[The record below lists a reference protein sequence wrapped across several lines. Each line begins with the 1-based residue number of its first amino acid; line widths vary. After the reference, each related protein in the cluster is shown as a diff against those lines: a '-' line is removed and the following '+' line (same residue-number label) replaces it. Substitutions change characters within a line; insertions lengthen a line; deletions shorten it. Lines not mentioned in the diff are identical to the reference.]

1 MNKHAAPEFA
11 MSFTQEAVLLERR
24 DGLGWSMLGQVRFA
38 AGNLGASLRDLRD
51 GARVPGDTAETLLV
65 IPDDQI
71 LYTRLTVS
79 PGADLR
85 PTIARALEGMTPYR
99 AEDLIF
105 DWCPD
110 TDGKIDSLRVAV
122 VARKTLEEAEEFARL
137 QGFEPA
143 GFTARPEDDRFDG
156 QPDFGLSRKA
166 QDQQV
171 QRPFSK
177 PELHQAAITSDRI
190 EITETPPDTVTISR
204 ITPHFM
210 LPDVT
215 PAPKAA
221 TTPEPAPAPAPVP
234 ISAPVAPSVIRHG
247 DRVAAT
253 EKMSDRARAF
263 HARAAEARVAQD
275 DTDDDKPAAT
285 GLAAMLARFRGR
297 RPGTLAV
304 MLMGLAFLLFVTMVF
319 FGSPPATDA
328 TGDAPAEIARP
339 PAEPAE
345 QTPVATPA
353 PAPAEEASAAPTQP
367 QPNATAEAAP
377 EPQAPPQDA
386 LTAALNEALAEA
398 NAEAVAPI
406 TPAPAD
412 PAVIAA
418 ATAATDLLTPE
429 NAPAS
434 APATDPASDQAA
446 PAAEAAT
453 TAPAVVPLRD
463 VSQSL
468 SRSARPPKA
477 PAPTR
482 TAQPSAPDARPA
494 VPGNPQPYAQRTQ
507 PEPAR
512 VTGLRPPS
520 RPATAPARQET
531 RPQASEPSPAP
542 QAVRPPSRPQNLSFL
557 EEGSA
562 AEEGQPTRLTQ
573 AERAFLEQLLR
584 DLRTAQ
590 AGDAG
595 FSKAERGAVFRLAQ
609 ARPQH
614 RPLSING
621 PSRRA
626 VEQAVD
632 QAVSSSDRPEAREDA
647 APATRSDGTSLAR
660 SVRPAQKPRAGSA
673 SASLSQQAVESA
685 VASAVASAPARAGAV
700 ALTALQSS
708 ALPPR
713 PNRTQSAPAAT
724 PAAPSADDLRQAAE
738 EQRRIEEQRRHDAEL
753 QAQAEARARAR
764 AAEDARAEAQ
774 ARAQAE
780 ARARA
785 QAEAEARAAASRK
798 QNYAPPEAENE
809 PEVASTIP
817 QGGSAGSAASA
828 ATIKDGIQ
836 INRTQIIG
844 TVGAGKA
851 SRALVRLSNG
861 RVLTLR
867 LGDRINGGT
876 ITAIGD
882 SRITYSKGGRSQQLS
897 VLNGQ

>member
-24 DGLGWSMLGQVRFA
+24 DGLGWNMLGQVRFA

-51 GARVPGDTAETLLV
+51 EASTPDDSAETLLV

-85 PTIARALEGMTPYR
+85 ATIARALEGMTPYR
-99 AEDLIF
+99 AEELVF

-122 VARKTLEEAEEFARL
+122 VAQKTLEEAEEFARL

-143 GFTARPEDDRFDG
+143 GFTARPEDERFDG
-156 QPDFGLSRKA
+156 QPDFGLSRMA
-166 QDQQV
+166 QDLVV

-177 PELHQAAITSDRI
+177 PDLHQAAITSDRI
-190 EITETPPDTVTISR
+190 EIVETQAETVTISR
-204 ITPHFM
+204 ITPHY
-210 LPDVT
+210 VASAHGT
-215 PAPKAA
+215 IA
-221 TTPEPAPAPAPVP
+221 APVD
-234 ISAPVAPSVIRHG
+234 AAAPSVIRHG
-247 DRVAAT
+247 DRRAASD
-253 EKMSDRARAF
+253 KMSERARAF
-263 HARAAEARVAQD
+263 HARAAAARATQD
-275 DTDDDKPAAT
+275 QTAEDAPAAT
-285 GLAAMLARFRGR
+285 GVVAMLTRLQDRM
-297 RPGTLAV
+297 PGTLGV
-304 MLMGLAFLLFVTMVF
+304 MLAGLGFLLLVTLVF
-319 FGSPPATDA
+319 FGAPPAT
-328 TGDAPAEIARP
+328 APTEDQPTQIASA

-345 QTPVATPA
+345 QAPVATPA
-353 PAPAEEASAAPTQP
+353 PAPDARETAVEP
-367 QPNATAEAAP
+367 QPAATAEVAP
-377 EPQAPPQDA
+377 APQPPVEDA
-386 LTAALNEALAEA
+386 LTAALDEALAA
-398 NAEAVAPI
+398 AEAPATAAAVD
-406 TPAPAD
+406 PAPVD
-412 PAVIAA
+412 PTLVAA
-418 ATAATDLLTPE
+418 ATAATGLLNATPAAPQPQTAEETPPEAATPE
-429 NAPAS
+429 S
-434 APATDPASDQAA
+434 VQK
-446 PAAEAAT
+446 AAT
-453 TAPAVVPLRD
+453 TAPAIVPLRE

-477 PAPTR
+477 PAPAR

-494 VPGNPQPYAQRTQ
+494 VPANPQPYAQRTQ

-520 RPATAPARQET
+520 RPAAPATPASPAAEPASSDL
-531 RPQASEPSPAP
+531 RPARPAP
-542 QAVRPPSRPQNLSFL
+542 QAVRPPSRPQDLSFL

-573 AERAFLEQLLR
+573 AERASLEQLLR

-609 ARPQH
+609 ARPLH
-614 RPLSING
+614 KPLSISG

-647 APATRSDGTSLAR
+647 APASRTDAASLAQ
-660 SVRPAQKPRAGSA
+660 SVRPAQKPRSGAGSG
-673 SASLSQQAVESA
+673 SASLSRQAVEGA
-685 VASAVASAPARAGAV
+685 IASAVENSSAGAGAV
-700 ALTALQSS
+700 ALTALRSS

-713 PNRTQSAPAAT
+713 PNRSQSAPASAPAA

-738 EQRRIEEQRRHDAEL
+738 EQRRIEEQRRNDAEL

-798 QNYAPPEAENE
+798 QNYAPPEAEKE
-809 PEVASTIP
+809 PEIASTIP
-817 QGGSAGSAASA
+817 EGRTAASVAAA
-828 ATIKDGIQ
+828 ATVKDGIH

-844 TVGAGKA
+844 TIGAGKA

-867 LGDRINGGT
+867 LGDKINGGT